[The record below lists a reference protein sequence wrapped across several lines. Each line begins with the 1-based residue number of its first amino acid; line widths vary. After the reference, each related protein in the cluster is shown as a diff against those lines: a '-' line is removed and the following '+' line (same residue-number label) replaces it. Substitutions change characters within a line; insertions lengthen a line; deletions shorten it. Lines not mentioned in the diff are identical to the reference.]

1 MVECL
6 QSNHLDMVVGRRVAR
21 GAEKNFAYRRG
32 HQWGT
37 AASPVT
43 VHALDLVLPI
53 REVDCPYSARPDGS
67 TSKPSTYRDGTRI
80 TLTLIYVY
88 EQVRP
93 ALSFGLLG
101 GMMAVLSLGL
111 GIPVVLEFLRTGL
124 VLRLPTAVLTSMLML
139 LAVLTG
145 ACGVILDSV
154 GRRRKEA
161 KRLAYLAA
169 ASI

>member
-53 REVDCPYSARPDGS
+53 REVDCPYSAD
-67 TSKPSTYRDGTRI
+67 
-80 TLTLIYVY
+80 
-88 EQVRP
+88 
-93 ALSFGLLG
+93 
-101 GMMAVLSLGL
+101 
-111 GIPVVLEFLRTGL
+111 
-124 VLRLPTAVLTSMLML
+124 PTA
-139 LAVLTG
+139 
-145 ACGVILDSV
+145 
-154 GRRRKEA
+154 RRANQAHTETVPESLSR
-161 KRLAYLAA
+161 
-169 ASI
+169 